1 MPDEGSLR
9 ERLSAR
15 DDALRR
21 LRTITW
27 AVVLVML
34 ALAGI
39 FAGLAAQATAA
50 RKLVRVRVQETVAR
64 APRPRQ
70 AGVPPPPPLPAP
82 GRGSP
87 QSATPATTPS
97 APATTPSAPAAPAAP
112 PVAAAAPAVA
122 VSGGS

>member
-1 MPDEGSLR
+1 MPDEGSQR
-9 ERLSAR
+9 ARLSAR
-15 DDALRR
+15 DGALRR
-21 LRTITW
+21 LRAITW
-27 AVVLVML
+27 ALALAML

-64 APRPRQ
+64 APRSHQ
-70 AGVPPPPPLPAP
+70 AAVPPPPPLPAP
-82 GRGSP
+82 GRSSP
-87 QSATPATTPS
+87 QSATPATTPP
-97 APATTPSAPAAPAAP
+97 PAPSAPAPPAAP